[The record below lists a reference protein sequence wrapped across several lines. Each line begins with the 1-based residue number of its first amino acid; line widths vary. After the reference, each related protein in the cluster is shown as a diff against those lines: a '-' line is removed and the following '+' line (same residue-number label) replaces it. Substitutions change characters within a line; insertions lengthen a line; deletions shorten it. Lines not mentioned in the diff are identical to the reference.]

1 MKLEGAGKL
10 ARALGLCEGGSRA
23 SRAGPVKVG
32 NFRSK
37 AATFPTTPCKQR
49 TSAHASRRP
58 CWDSALSI
66 QSYELL
72 APDIKCLRQS
82 PRLLRVI
89 VIRAATG
96 SATQQESID
105 RFIHEHKWLV
115 RACCVATFTAAG
127 LNECALACWQPNDP
141 TLEVTCLIEYRS
153 NGSGAVLRGC
163 ARPREQSLCLAQGF
177 NDCTSR
183 YEKITPTHVQP
194 ITSVQR
200 SCGPRSS
207 DLLTAV
213 LAFTDTPS
221 LLALLCAGGVLC
233 SQPVAAT
240 QRRGIRRS
248 AGECSM

>member
-1 MKLEGAGKL
+1 M
-10 ARALGLCEGGSRA
+10 GG
-23 SRAGPVKVG
+23 RAGESGRTGKSWKLQIESCD
-32 NFRSK
+32 FSHDSIQ
-37 AATFPTTPCKQR
+37 ATHVSPCKQKTLLGQRVVELSNCLHR
-49 TSAHASRRP
+49 TSIVFTTISAFAARDCDSCGHRQCHTLSTRVTLSR
-58 CWDSALSI
+58 C
-66 QSYELL
+66 
-72 APDIKCLRQS
+72 
-82 PRLLRVI
+82 V
-89 VIRAATG
+89 
-96 SATQQESID
+96 
-105 RFIHEHKWLV
+105 HEQKWLV

-141 TLEVTCLIEYRS
+141 TLEVTCLVEYRS

-183 YEKITPTHVQP
+183 YKKKTPTHVQP

-233 SQPVAAT
+233 SQPLAAT